1 MDMRSEGK
9 GMLLPPAAMAT
20 NQLTDRGREDGTE
33 RMLFLLKILLLLVVP
48 EGGVAAMGLLPPAAS
63 PD

>member
-1 MDMRSEGK
+1 
-9 GMLLPPAAMAT
+9 MLLPPAAMAT